1 MILEKQS
8 RGGTLDAV
16 LPEATLMKD
25 SFQENQHYAAEVTK
39 LKEMLTQRDNEIS
52 IL

>member
-1 MILEKQS
+1 MDKQGQ
-8 RGGTLDAV
+8 RGTGCSDGPVTV
-16 LPEATLMKD
+16 RKEVTED
-25 SFQENQHYAAEVTK
+25 SHHSAAEVTK